1 MFKRLL
7 PAYLLMSAL
16 LLAATSLPAME
27 VSDGSAGLEIR
38 QSSKQPMYTARPPGA
53 VPVSAP
59 TVPGDD
65 DMPNRDGGGGGGRL
79 PLSSSIQSAPERDVS
94 AWGRDHIEPAL
105 YWDLIRLLIALR

>member
-7 PAYLLMSAL
+7 PACLLMSAL

-38 QSSKQPMYTARPPGA
+38 QSAKQPLYVSRPPA
-53 VPVSAP
+53 ALPVSTPA
-59 TVPGDD
+59 VPGDD

-79 PLSSSIQSAPERDVS
+79 PIAASLHSAPSQDRSV
-94 AWGRDHIEPAL
+94 WGRDRVEPAL
-105 YWDLIRLLIALR
+105 YWDLIRLLIAMR